1 MYKKILIPTDG
12 SKASERAI
20 GSLEHIMNTDDGEII
35 VLSVAETITPH
46 HFQSKRRIA
55 ELNSVIVDDAKEDAE
70 AFKNKINVDVKIT
83 TQVGEGR
90 PSDNI
95 LEVAEKE
102 DVDLIIIASSGKS
115 SLDRFRLGSVAEKVV
130 SRADADVLVI
140 H

>member
-20 GSLEHIMNTDDGEII
+20 GSLKHVMNKDDGEII

-55 ELNSVIVDDAKEDAE
+55 ELNSVIIDDAKEDAE

>member
-20 GSLEHIMNTDDGEII
+20 GSLKHVMNTDDGEII

-55 ELNSVIVDDAKEDAE
+55 ELNSVIIDDAKEDAE